1 MSRQGKVRAGRSGA
15 MLSLP
20 EGVAMGCAALLVAAA
35 FWPTTFTISSPAVV
49 EGEGQQVVAAPVDG
63 FIKTVLHQPGD
74 QVKAGELLVT
84 LNDEELKREFDKWQ
98 VEVRQLDRSYREALS
113 KEDAAE
119 IVLARAKRDQAI
131 VQLQLAEYELTQT
144 QLVAPIDGFVVS
156 GDLSDALGSPVE
168 RGQELFKIAP
178 ADTYRIVAQV
188 DEQDIAMIK
197 PGQVG
202 EVLFA
207 ALGDQ
212 SMQVETGR
220 VSPVAQTVDQR
231 NMFEVDNRLLGQLP
245 TLYHGMTGVARIDID
260 ERTLGSIV
268 WLRLGQKIK
277 RLTWRLIG

>member
-1 MSRQGKVRAGRSGA
+1 
-15 MLSLP
+15 
-20 EGVAMGCAALLVAAA
+20 
-35 FWPTTFTISSPAVV
+35 
-49 EGEGQQVVAAPVDG
+49 
-63 FIKTVLHQPGD
+63 
-74 QVKAGELLVT
+74 
-84 LNDEELKREFDKWQ
+84 
-98 VEVRQLDRSYREALS
+98 
-113 KEDAAE
+113 
-119 IVLARAKRDQAI
+119 
-131 VQLQLAEYELTQT
+131 
-144 QLVAPIDGFVVS
+144 
-156 GDLSDALGSPVE
+156 
-168 RGQELFKIAP
+168 
-178 ADTYRIVAQV
+178 
-188 DEQDIAMIK
+188 MIK